1 MNNKTKK
8 YIWIS
13 VCVILGLLTV
23 LGIIK
28 ALFVSIDVDE
38 SYAVAQAYR
47 LVTGD
52 KLLFDMWEPHQFS
65 AFLPA
70 FFLYPFIKITGG
82 SAHCVIY
89 LRIVGTIIHFAIG
102 AFLYAIASKQINSKA
117 AFIIFI
123 IHMNFLSKW
132 ICLPEFELMHYWAM
146 ILIFLLFA
154 FAKENGKVILYLLA
168 GISFGASVLCYPTMV
183 PVFFVFLISLA
194 VTNKGKGT
202 LSFTMGTAL
211 VAAITVVSIIIS
223 VPVKD
228 LPLFISYVLMDSSHT
243 SGMKYKIDT
252 YPLEILEH
260 LKGIAVILAIAL
272 AVTLIVF
279 IVKKVLK
286 KKSDIYSFILYT
298 LFTASVLI
306 SFQTL
311 YGYLFLNGNQFYLQ
325 DRFFVYV
332 LLISVIAIKEFREYR
347 FEFLCGI
354 LPSILTVP
362 LVFLITN
369 MDMNSL
375 YSKLFPAVI
384 AGLFVIGKKYLTKEK
399 ETEGKIYSS
408 VFALSMLLCFFACRL
423 VLLRVNGC
431 APVTMR
437 ADLKKV
443 ENGPAAGIYILKD
456 QADAWNSSFE
466 VMKET
471 IGGKNVLYIGQ
482 EQLFYVTFCKKVNT
496 PSVQGTTVFNE
507 MYDKYYDV
515 FPDKYPEIIV
525 KDASFGANAAY
536 FNSYENKYIERWI
549 SENHETETLVN
560 NGYYEL
566 LSLKKK

>member
-1 MNNKTKK
+1 
-8 YIWIS
+8 
-13 VCVILGLLTV
+13 
-23 LGIIK
+23 
-28 ALFVSIDVDE
+28 
-38 SYAVAQAYR
+38 
-47 LVTGD
+47 
-52 KLLFDMWEPHQFS
+52 
-65 AFLPA
+65 
-70 FFLYPFIKITGG
+70 
-82 SAHCVIY
+82 
-89 LRIVGTIIHFAIG
+89 
-102 AFLYAIASKQINSKA
+102 
-117 AFIIFI
+117 
-123 IHMNFLSKW
+123 
-132 ICLPEFELMHYWAM
+132 
-146 ILIFLLFA
+146 
-154 FAKENGKVILYLLA
+154 
-168 GISFGASVLCYPTMV
+168 
-183 PVFFVFLISLA
+183 
-194 VTNKGKGT
+194 
-202 LSFTMGTAL
+202 
-211 VAAITVVSIIIS
+211 
-223 VPVKD
+223 
-228 LPLFISYVLMDSSHT
+228 
-243 SGMKYKIDT
+243 
-252 YPLEILEH
+252 
-260 LKGIAVILAIAL
+260 
-272 AVTLIVF
+272 
-279 IVKKVLK
+279 
-286 KKSDIYSFILYT
+286 
-298 LFTASVLI
+298 
-306 SFQTL
+306 
-311 YGYLFLNGNQFYLQ
+311 
-325 DRFFVYV
+325 
-332 LLISVIAIKEFREYR
+332 
-347 FEFLCGI
+347 
-354 LPSILTVP
+354 
-362 LVFLITN
+362 

-399 ETEGKIYSS
+399 EMEGKIYSS

-456 QADAWNSSFE
+456 QADAWNSSYE

-560 NGYYEL
+560 NGYYEI

>member
-1 MNNKTKK
+1 MNKTKR

-13 VCVILGLLTV
+13 VCAILGLLTV

-70 FFLYPFIKITGG
+70 FFLYPFVKITG
-82 SAHCVIY
+82 STAHCVIY
-89 LRIVGTIIHFAIG
+89 LRIVGTLIHFLIG
-102 AFLYAIASKQINSKA
+102 AFLYALAAKRINAKA
-117 AFIIFI
+117 AFVIFI

-146 ILIFLLFA
+146 LLIFLLFVA
-154 FAKENGKVILYLLA
+154 AMENQKTILYFFA
-168 GISFGASVLCYPTMV
+168 GISFGVSVLCYPTMA
-183 PVFFVFLISLA
+183 PVFFVLLITLA

-211 VAAITVVSIIIS
+211 VAAITVISIVLS

-228 LPLFISYVLMDSSHT
+228 LPLFISYILMDSSHT
-243 SGMKYKIDT
+243 SGMQYKIDT
-252 YPLEILEH
+252 YPFEILEH
-260 LKGIAVILAIAL
+260 LKGIAVIIAISIAL
-272 AVTLIVF
+272 TLIVF

-286 KKSDIYSFILYT
+286 KKNDLYSFILYT
-298 LFTASVLI
+298 LFTASALI
-306 SFQTL
+306 SLQTL

-332 LLISVIAIKEFREYR
+332 LLVSIIAIKEYKEYR
-347 FEFLCGI
+347 FEFLYGI
-354 LPSILTVP
+354 LPSIITLP

-369 MDMNSL
+369 MDMNAL

-384 AGLFVIGKKYLTKEK
+384 AGLFVIGKKYFAKEK
-399 ETEGKIYSS
+399 EETEGKIYSIA
-408 VFALSMLLCFFACRL
+408 FALSLLLCLFACRL

-443 ENGPAAGIYILKD
+443 ENGPAAGLFILKD
-456 QADAWNSSFE
+456 QADAWNSSYE
-466 VMKET
+466 IMKET
-471 IGGKNVLYIGQ
+471 IGNKNVLYIGQ
-482 EQLFYVTFCKKVNT
+482 EQLFYVTFCESVNT

-515 FPDKYPEIIV
+515 FPEKYPKIIV

-536 FNSYENKYIERWI
+536 FNPDENKYIERWI
-549 SENHETETLVN
+549 SENHEVGTIVN
-560 NGYYEL
+560 NGYYEI

>member
-1 MNNKTKK
+1 MNKTKK

-13 VCVILGLLTV
+13 VCAILGLLTV

-70 FFLYPFIKITGG
+70 FFLYPFVKITGS
-82 SAHCVIY
+82 SAYCVIY
-89 LRIVGTIIHFAIG
+89 LRIVGTLIHLLIG
-102 AFLYAIASKQINSKA
+102 AYLYMLAKKEINPKA
-117 AFIIFI
+117 AFAIFI

-146 ILIFLLFA
+146 LLVFLLFVSA
-154 FAKENGKVILYLLA
+154 DRNEKGILYFFA
-168 GISFGASVLCYPTMV
+168 GISYGVSVLCYPTMV
-183 PVFFVFLISLA
+183 PVFFLLLISLA
-194 VTNKGKGT
+194 VTKKGKGT
-202 LSFTMGTAL
+202 LSFTLGTAL
-211 VAAITVVSIIIS
+211 VAAITGVSILLS

-228 LPLFISYVLMDSSHT
+228 LPLFISYILMDSSHT
-243 SGMKYKIDT
+243 SGMKYKIDM
-252 YPLEILEH
+252 YPLEIAGQ
-260 LKGIAVILAIAL
+260 LKGIAVIFAISLLASL
-272 AVTLIVF
+272 TLF
-279 IVKKVLK
+279 IVRKVLK
-286 KKSDIYSFILYT
+286 KKNDVYSFILNV
-298 LFTASVLI
+298 LFGASILI
-306 SFQTL
+306 SLQAFF
-311 YGYLFLNGNQFYLQ
+311 GYLFLNQNQFYLQ

-332 LLISVIAIKEFREYR
+332 LLFVVLALKEFKKYR
-347 FEFLCGI
+347 SEFLYGI
-354 LPSILTVP
+354 LPSIIALP

-384 AGLFVIGKKYLTKEK
+384 AGLFILGKKYFNKENA
-399 ETEGKIYSS
+399 ELEGKI
-408 VFALSMLLCFFACRL
+408 LTISMASAILLCFFACRL
-423 VLLRVNGC
+423 ILLRVNGC
-431 APVTMR
+431 EPVTIR
-437 ADLKKV
+437 ADLQKV
-443 ENGPAAGIYILKD
+443 ENGPAAGIYILKN
-456 QADAWNSSFE
+456 QADAWNSSYE
-466 VMKET
+466 VMKNIVGNE
-471 IGGKNVLYIGQ
+471 NVLYIGQ
-482 EQLFYVTFCKKVNT
+482 EQLFYVTFCEKVCT

-515 FPDKYPEIIV
+515 FPEKYPRIVV

-549 SENHETETLVN
+549 EENHDITTLVN
-560 NGYYEL
+560 NGYYEI
-566 LSLKKK
+566 LSLNKK